1 MKTLGVVIVVTIF
14 ATFAL
19 AMGWWMVEES
29 RSNAFYENIPFMRD
43 MIEAGSSEPEDRLA
57 GMTKLLLER
66 IPVGTTRD
74 QALRTLTSEKI
85 VCRSP
90 EKQLSS
96 MLCSPFRNPDRRR
109 RLTIE
114 LFFNAADELSSGRV
128 VRFR

>member
-1 MKTLGVVIVVTIF
+1 MKKLGVIIVVAIF

-19 AMGWWMVEES
+19 AVGWWMVEGL
-29 RSNAFYENIPFMRD
+29 RSNAFYENVPFMRD
-43 MIEAGSSEPEDRLA
+43 MIDAGNSKPEDRLA
-57 GMTKLLLER
+57 GMTKFLLER
-66 IPVGTTRD
+66 IPVGTTRS

-96 MLCSPFRNPDRRR
+96 MMCSPFRNPDRRR
-109 RLTIE
+109 LWTIE